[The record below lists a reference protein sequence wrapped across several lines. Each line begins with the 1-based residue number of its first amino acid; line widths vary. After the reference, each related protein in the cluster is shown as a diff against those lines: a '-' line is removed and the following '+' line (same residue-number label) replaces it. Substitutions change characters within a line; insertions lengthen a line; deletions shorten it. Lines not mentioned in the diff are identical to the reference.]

1 MPLHVEQYHA
11 VNVARALVPAAP
23 GLIPAPDSVKLK
35 NQMKTALLSLLLV
48 VSASAQLLTGVIKYP
63 TGEPV
68 PNAPIQAKNKATGAA
83 ARTASSSDGHYKFAG
98 LAAGSYDFSI
108 AMPCCAYQRVNR
120 EVTLEPGKPLELN
133 IALIETINGSTLGD
147 DPARNAEAMRK
158 RAKVPSRPAP
168 RTSDGKPDLSGVW
181 LITDDPYPE
190 PPEPLPWAAELIKER
205 QENNN
210 KDSPHNHCLPG
221 PPPTSGSAS
230 PFIAK
235 VVQTPSLIVI
245 LIEDNPGFRQVFL
258 DGRGHP
264 ADWNPSWTG
273 HSTGKWDK
281 DTMVVDT
288 VGFNNKN
295 WLGGVGGGTIPTT
308 EMLHM
313 TERYRRVDFGHM
325 DLKVTFDD
333 PGALTKPYH
342 ENLTLD
348 LAPQEELLEYVCEN
362 NKPEHLVGK

>member
-1 MPLHVEQYHA
+1 M
-11 VNVARALVPAAP
+11 
-23 GLIPAPDSVKLK
+23 
-35 NQMKTALLSLLLV
+35 MKALLLALLLIG
-48 VSASAQLLTGVIKYP
+48 SASAQLLTGVINYP

-68 PNAPIQAKNKATGAA
+68 PNAPIQAKNKATGIA
-83 ARTASSSDGHYKFAG
+83 ARTVSGSDGHYQLAD

-120 EVTLEPGKPLELN
+120 EITLEPNKPLELD

-147 DPARNAEAMRK
+147 DPARNAEALRK
-158 RAKVPSRPAP
+158 RAKVPSGPAP
-168 RTSDGKPDLSGVW
+168 RTADGKPDLSGVW

-190 PPEPLPWAAELIKER
+190 PPEPLPSTVALMNQLQA
-205 QENNN
+205 
-210 KDSPHNHCLPG
+210 KDAPHNRCMPG
-221 PPPTSGSAS
+221 PPPTSGSSS

-235 VVQTPSLIVI
+235 LVQTSSLIVI
-245 LIEDNPGFRQVFL
+245 LIEDNPGFRQIFL
-258 DGRGHP
+258 DGRSHP

-273 HSTGKWDK
+273 HSTGKWDN
-281 DTMVVDT
+281 DTLVVET
-288 VGFNNKN
+288 AGFNNKN
-295 WLGGVGGGTIPTT
+295 WLGGIGGGTIPTT

-325 DLKVTFDD
+325 ELKVTFED
-333 PGALTKPYH
+333 PGTFTKPFR

-348 LAPQEELLEYVCEN
+348 LAPQEEILEYVCEN

>member
-1 MPLHVEQYHA
+1 MVK
-11 VNVARALVPAAP
+11 
-23 GLIPAPDSVKLK
+23 GL
-35 NQMKTALLSLLLV
+35 LLSLLV
-48 VSASAQLLTGVIKYP
+48 VLFTGGSASAQLTGVIKYP

-83 ARTASSSDGHYKFAG
+83 ARTLSSSDGHYKFAG
-98 LAAGSYDFSI
+98 LTAGSYDFTI

-120 EVTLEPGKPLELN
+120 EITLEPGKPLELN

-158 RAKVPSRPAP
+158 RASVPSGPAP

-190 PPEPLPWAAELIKER
+190 PPEPLPWAAALIKER
-205 QENNN
+205 DENNR

-221 PPPTSGSAS
+221 PPPTSGGAS

-235 VVQTPSLIVI
+235 LVETPSLIVI
-245 LIEDNPGFRQVFL
+245 LIEDNPGFRQIFL

-264 ADWNPSWTG
+264 AEWNPSWTG
-273 HSTGKWDK
+273 HSTGKWDE
-281 DTMVVDT
+281 DTLVVDT
-288 VGFNNKN
+288 IGFNNKN
-295 WLGGVGGGTIPTT
+295 WLGGIGGGTIPTT

-313 TERYRRVDFGHM
+313 IERYRRVDFSHM
-325 DLKVTFDD
+325 ELRVTFDD
-333 PGALTKPYH
+333 PGALTKPWH

-348 LAPQEELLEYVCEN
+348 LAPQEEILEYVCEN

>member
-1 MPLHVEQYHA
+1 MWNNIMVQALPLT
-11 VNVARALVPAAP
+11 L
-23 GLIPAPDSVKLK
+23 LIVLI
-35 NQMKTALLSLLLV
+35 TTG
-48 VSASAQLLTGVIKYP
+48 SASAQLLTGVIKYP
-63 TGEPV
+63 TGEPA
-68 PNAPIQAKNKATGAA
+68 PHAPIQAKNKATGAA
-83 ARTASSSDGHYKFAG
+83 ARTFSGADGHYELAG

-120 EVTLEPGKPLELN
+120 EITLEAGKPIELN
-133 IALIETINGSTLGD
+133 VALIETINGSTLGD

-158 RAKVPSRPAP
+158 RAKVPSGPAP
-168 RTSDGKPDLSGVW
+168 RTLDGKPDLSGVW

-190 PPEPLPWAAELIKER
+190 PPEPLPSTAALIN
-205 QENNN
+205 QLQA
-210 KDSPHNHCLPG
+210 KDAPHNRCLPG
-221 PPPTSGSAS
+221 PPPTPGSAS

-235 VVQTPSLIVI
+235 LVQTSSLIVI
-245 LIEDNPGFRQVFL
+245 LIEDNPGFRQIFL
-258 DGRGHP
+258 DGRSHP

-273 HSTGKWDK
+273 HSTGKWDQ
-281 DTMVVDT
+281 DTLVVDT

-295 WLGGVGGGTIPTT
+295 WLGGIGGGTIPTT

-325 DLKVTFDD
+325 ELQVTFDD
-333 PGALTKPYH
+333 PGALAKPYR

-348 LAPQEELLEYVCEN
+348 LAPQEEILEYVCEN